1 MFSNSYV
8 AMLALG
14 GPPAGSSPEEQKKA
28 MFMQMGMMVFFG
40 VIFYVMLIRPQQ
52 KRAKEQAKMLS
63 ELKAGD
69 KVTTT
74 SGIVGIVVGIK
85 DNSVTLRSGESKLEI
100 TKGAIGEVVPGT
112 SAP

>member
-1 MFSNSYV
+1 MLSNSYV

-14 GPPAGSSPEEQKKA
+14 GPPAGASPEEQKKA
-28 MFMQMGMMVFFG
+28 MFMQLGMMVFFG

-52 KRAKEQAKMLS
+52 KRAKEQAKMLG

-74 SGIVGIVVGIK
+74 SGIVGVVVGIK

-100 TKGAIGEVVPGT
+100 TKAAIGEVIPGT
-112 SAP
+112 TAS

>member
-85 DNSVTLRSGESKLEI
+85 DNSVTLRSGESKLEV
-100 TKGAIGEVVPGT
+100 TKAAIGEVVPGT

>member
-1 MFSNSYV
+1 MLSNSYV
-8 AMLALG
+8 AMMALG

-28 MFMQMGMMVFFG
+28 MFMQLGMMVFMG

-74 SGIVGIVVGIK
+74 SGIVGVVVGLK
-85 DNSVTLRSGESKLEI
+85 DNSVTIRSGESKLEI
-100 TKGAIGEVVPGT
+100 TKSAIGEVGPGA
-112 SAP
+112 SAA

>member
-1 MFSNSYV
+1 MLSNSYV
-8 AMLALG
+8 AMMALG

-28 MFMQMGMMVFFG
+28 MFMQLGMMVFMG

-74 SGIVGIVVGIK
+74 SGIVGVVVGLK
-85 DNSVTLRSGESKLEI
+85 DNSVTIRSGESKLEI
-100 TKGAIGEVVPGT
+100 TKSAIGEVVPGT
-112 SAP
+112 SAS

>member
-52 KRAKEQAKMLS
+52 KRAKEQARMLG

-85 DNSVTLRSGESKLEI
+85 DNSVTIRSGESKLEI
-100 TKGAIGEVVPGT
+100 TKAAIGEVVPGT
-112 SAP
+112 SAA

>member
-1 MFSNSYV
+1 MLSNSYV

-14 GPPAGSSPEEQKKA
+14 GPPAGASPEEQKKA
-28 MFMQMGMMVFFG
+28 MFMQLGMMVFFG

-52 KRAKEQAKMLS
+52 KRAKEQAKMLN

-69 KVTTT
+69 KVTTS

-100 TKGAIGEVVPGT
+100 TKAAIGEVIPGT
-112 SAP
+112 TAS

>member
-1 MFSNSYV
+1 MLSNSYV

-14 GPPAGSSPEEQKKA
+14 GPPAGAPPEDPKKA
-28 MFMQMGMMVFFG
+28 IFMQVGMMVFFG
-40 VIFYVMLIRPQQ
+40 IIFYVMLIRPQQ
-52 KRAKEQAKMLS
+52 KRAKEQAKMLN

-69 KVTTT
+69 KVTTS

-100 TKGAIGEVVPGT
+100 TKAAIGEVVPGT
-112 SAP
+112 PAA

>member
-74 SGIVGIVVGIK
+74 SGIVGVVVGIK
-85 DNSVTLRSGESKLEI
+85 DNSVTLRSGESKIEI

>member
-14 GPPAGSSPEEQKKA
+14 GPPAGSPPEEQKKA

-52 KRAKEQAKMLS
+52 KRAKEQAKMLG

-85 DNSVTLRSGESKLEI
+85 DNSVTLRSGESKIEI